1 MKLDDGK
8 LILTEAELV
17 EVKRAN
23 VMASPS
29 IAGIYLRSF
38 IKIKN
43 LVEDLEKQPDVSFYT
58 ECIQAYRKK
67 NYEIIQFAKLI
78 TQRQVKTD
86 WRVQLDQEKAK
97 HLKIQSVDSNQQ
109 LRSLESY
116 KNTKNTSF
124 S

>member
-8 LILTEAELV
+8 LILTEAELA

-29 IAGIYLRSF
+29 IAGLYLRSF
-38 IKIKN
+38 IKNKN
-43 LVEDLEKQPDVSFYT
+43 LVEDLENQPDVSFYT

-67 NYEIIQFAKLI
+67 NYEVIQFAKLI

-86 WRVQLDQEKAK
+86 WRVQLD
-97 HLKIQSVDSNQQ
+97 
-109 LRSLESY
+109 
-116 KNTKNTSF
+116 
-124 S
+124 